1 MQAGVF
7 CFPVDHGVDPGE
19 PGALDV
25 YRARGINSALAG
37 IPDLTRNEILRL
49 LDQYAPLPRVG

>member
-7 CFPVDHGVDPGE
+7 CFPVDHRVE
-19 PGALDV
+19 PGALDD
-25 YRARGINSALAG
+25 YRARGINSALVG

-49 LDQYAPLPRVG
+49 LAPLPRVG

>member
-25 YRARGINSALAG
+25 YRARGINSALVG

-49 LDQYAPLPRVG
+49 LAPLPRVG